1 MNTHEFLSSAFA
13 EALHA
18 ACDPLLNGMAV
29 EVEAEV
35 DSTNTQLL
43 GRARINPVRP
53 ALMVSLSQTAGRGR
67 LGRTWH
73 GEPGESLMFSVGL
86 LLDPKD
92 WSGLSL
98 AVGLAIAEALHP
110 DISLKWPNDL
120 WLGKGVGGRKLGG
133 VLIETA
139 STQVQ
144 FDTPT
149 TARWCVVGVGINLK
163 PRGNTD
169 LRTPSAA
176 LSELL
181 PLCDLASTATAVAPM
196 LIKALK
202 RFESQGFAPLRE
214 RFHARCALAQEAV
227 LLSDGQSGVVQGV
240 DATGALLVHTQ
251 FGDRHVSS
259 DEVSVKPKPP

>member
-1 MNTHEFLSSAFA
+1 MKADEFLSVAFA
-13 EALHA
+13 DALHA
-18 ACDPLLNGMAV
+18 VCDPLLSGMTV
-29 EVEAEV
+29 ELETAV

-43 GRARINPVRP
+43 ERARIHNARP
-53 ALMVSLSQTAGRGR
+53 ALMLSLSQTAGRGR

-73 GEPGESLMFSVGL
+73 GEPGESLMFSMGL

-139 STQVQ
+139 STQAQ
-144 FDTPT
+144 FETSN

-163 PRGNTD
+163 PRSNTG

-202 RFESQGFAPLRE
+202 RFEAHGFAPLRE
-214 RFHARCALAQEAV
+214 RFHARCALAQESVA
-227 LLSDGQSGVVQGV
+227 LSDGQSGLVQGV
-240 DATGALLVHTQ
+240 DATGALVVHTQ

-259 DEVSVKPKPP
+259 DEVSVKPKTP